1 MQVKVLKE
9 SEIRELVDPAAALR
23 EVRKAFVQLSKG
35 EATLPDVLHLDIP
48 SHRGEAHVKGA
59 YLHGSGLWSIKAATG
74 FYGNPDRGL
83 PVAGGLSL
91 VFSAETGFLSTVLFD
106 NGYLTELRTGSAG
119 ALAADLLAN
128 PEVAQVAV
136 IGSGGQAR
144 YQLEALLTVRRPE
157 RVLVYGRNADSAAEY
172 ASEMSATHHLDVAVA
187 GSVQEAVADADLI
200 VTTTPARDPIL
211 KADWVR
217 PGTHITAMGS
227 DLPEKRELDLD
238 LIASADLVVADHL
251 PQCKTQGEIHH
262 ALRAGVLDGSK
273 VAELGAIADGKTL
286 GRRAASDV
294 TIADLTGLGIQDA
307 AVANLVARRAA
318 EANLGEAFEV

>member
-1 MQVKVLKE
+1 MQVKMLKE
-9 SEIRELVDPAAALR
+9 PEIRKLVDPAAALG
-23 EVRKAFVQLSKG
+23 EVREAFVGLSRG

-59 YLHGSGLWSIKAATG
+59 YLHGSGLWSVKAATG

-91 VFSAETGFLSTVLFD
+91 VFSAETGFLRTVLFD

-128 PEVAQVAV
+128 PELAQVAV

-157 RVLVYGRNADSAAEY
+157 RVLVYGRNAASAAEY
-172 ASEMSATHHLDVAVA
+172 ATEMSAVHDLNVTVAD
-187 GSVQEAVADADLI
+187 SVREAVADADLI
-200 VTTTPARDPIL
+200 ITTTPAREPIL
-211 KADWVR
+211 KAEWVR
-217 PGTHITAMGS
+217 SGTHITAMGS
-227 DLPEKRELDLD
+227 DLPEKQELDLD
-238 LIASADLVVADHL
+238 LVASADLVVADYL

-262 ALRAGVLDGSK
+262 ALRAGVLDEAN
-273 VAELGAIADGKTL
+273 VAELGAIADGRSP

-307 AVANLVARRAA
+307 AMANLVARKA
-318 EANLGEAFEV
+318 EEAGLGDVFEV